1 MSEPNDAAI
10 EWFHAIESN
19 DDVLVS
25 SMQSKEEKGDERG
38 WRKEATPT
46 NSGVSAAMRH
56 CVLPDKSFEKI

>member
-38 WRKEATPT
+38 WRREATPT

-56 CVLPDKSFEKI
+56 